1 MLIHD
6 VMPLIQLHGPPVTLA
21 DHLLLI
27 YLRNTAPSFFQG
39 LMDTPKAFF
48 LKQPPEQRGT
58 RKPVFSQ
65 SLIHSYLSLYRKILT
80 DSFKGMAYRKKSVNK
95 DAFNMEL
102 QSVFA
107 MIC

>member
-48 LKQPPEQRGT
+48 WNSPQNKEVQQSQYSLK
-58 RKPVFSQ
+58 
-65 SLIHSYLSLYRKILT
+65 
-80 DSFKGMAYRKKSVNK
+80 A
-95 DAFNMEL
+95 
-102 QSVFA
+102 
-107 MIC
+107 